1 MFLSKRSNGIYYIF
15 YQSPSGKRKWKST
28 GCNLKSQATKYLS
41 EFGKQLDEGKRNK
54 TIPISLKDFFF
65 DFLRYSETVHSW
77 RHTLSLKSTFKQFE
91 KFVGIIDLSDLTRE
105 RVIQF
110 TEMRLGSVSNYAVKR
125 DLANLSSA
133 FNYAINKKYLNNN
146 PCKGIKK
153 PRIAE
158 RLPLFFT
165 EIELQILLRV
175 TEDKDLR
182 DLINFA
188 VNTGIRQSD
197 LINLEWSQI
206 NFKNQTLILDNR
218 KSQTKSRKVH
228 TLPLNMKALQIL
240 TERQLS
246 FPGGERVFTYQ
257 GKLIKQLFIS
267 HKFKKLVRKAGINPQ
282 LSFHS
287 LRHSFA
293 SWLIQK
299 GVPIFQ
305 VSKLL
310 THSDL
315 RVTQI
320 YAHLS
325 EQNLK
330 DAVELLN

>member
-15 YQSPSGKRKWKST
+15 YQSPSGKRSWKST
-28 GCNLKSQATKYLS
+28 GCKLKSQATKYLS
-41 EFGKQLDEGKRNK
+41 NFGKQVDDNRRSK
-54 TIPISLKDFFF
+54 TIPILLKDFFF
-65 DFLRYSETVHSW
+65 EFLKYSEFIHSW
-77 RHTLSLKSTFKQFE
+77 RHTLALRSTFNQFE
-91 KFVGIIDLSDLTRE
+91 KFVRSLDLSDLTKE
-105 RVIQF
+105 RVIEF
-110 TEMRLGSVSNYAVKR
+110 NEMRLSSVSNYAVKR

-133 FNYAINKKYLNNN
+133 FNYAIGKKYLNDN

-175 TEDKDLR
+175 IEEKDLR

-188 VNTGIRQSD
+188 INTGLRQSD

-206 NFKNQTLILDNR
+206 NFKNHSLVLDNR
-218 KSQTKSRKVH
+218 NSQTKSRKVH

-246 FPGGERVFTYQ
+246 FSGGERVFSYQ
-257 GKLIKQLFIS
+257 GKPIKQHFIS
-267 HKFKKLVRKAGINPQ
+267 HKFRKLIKKSGINPQ
-282 LSFHS
+282 LNFHS
-287 LRHSFA
+287 LRHTFA

-299 GVPIFQ
+299 GVPIYQ

-330 DAVELLN
+330 DAVDLLN

>member
-1 MFLSKRSNGIYYIF
+1 M
-15 YQSPSGKRKWKST
+15 
-28 GCNLKSQATKYLS
+28 
-41 EFGKQLDEGKRNK
+41 
-54 TIPISLKDFFF
+54 LKDFFF
-65 DFLRYSETVHSW
+65 EFLKYSESIHSW
-77 RHTLSLKSTFKQFE
+77 RHTLALRSTFNQFE
-91 KFVGIIDLSDLTRE
+91 KFVRSLDLSDLTKE
-105 RVIQF
+105 RVIEF
-110 TEMRLGSVSNYAVKR
+110 NEMRLSSVSNYAVKR

-133 FNYAINKKYLNNN
+133 FNYAIGKKYLNDN

-165 EIELQILLRV
+165 DTELQTLLRV

-188 VNTGIRQSD
+188 VNTGLQQSD

-206 NFKNQTLILDNR
+206 NFRNQTLILDNR
-218 KSQTKSRKVH
+218 NSQTKSRKVH
-228 TLPLNMKALQIL
+228 TLPMNMKALQIL

-246 FPGGERVFTYQ
+246 FSGSDKVFTYQ
-257 GKLIKQLFIS
+257 GKPIKQLFIS
-267 HKFKKLVRKAGINPQ
+267 HKFKKLVRKADINPQ

-299 GVPIFQ
+299 GVPIYQ

-315 RVTQI
+315 RVHADLHSFI
-320 YAHLS
+320 RA
-325 EQNLK
+325 EP
-330 DAVELLN
+330 

>member
-1 MFLSKRSNGIYYIF
+1 MGLLIVN
-15 YQSPSGKRKWKST
+15 
-28 GCNLKSQATKYLS
+28 
-41 EFGKQLDEGKRNK
+41 
-54 TIPISLKDFFF
+54 
-65 DFLRYSETVHSW
+65 
-77 RHTLSLKSTFKQFE
+77 
-91 KFVGIIDLSDLTRE
+91 
-105 RVIQF
+105 
-110 TEMRLGSVSNYAVKR
+110 VS
-125 DLANLSSA
+125 
-133 FNYAINKKYLNNN
+133 INKKYLNDN

-165 EIELQILLRV
+165 EIELQILLRAI
-175 TEDKDLR
+175 EDKDLR

-188 VNTGIRQSD
+188 VNTGLRQRD

-218 KSQTKSRKVH
+218 NSQTKSRKVH

-246 FPGGERVFTYQ
+246 FSGSERVFTYQ
-257 GKLIKQLFIS
+257 GKQVKQLFIS

-282 LSFHS
+282 LNFHS
-287 LRHSFA
+287 LRHTFA

-299 GVPIFQ
+299 GVPIYQ

-320 YAHLS
+320 YSHLTENDLREAINKLS
-325 EQNLK
+325 SN
-330 DAVELLN
+330 N

>member
-1 MFLSKRSNGIYYIF
+1 MFLSKRSNGVYYIF
-15 YQSPSGKRKWKST
+15 YQSPSGKRSWKST
-28 GCNLKSQATKYLS
+28 GCKLKSQATKYLS
-41 EFGKQLDEGKRNK
+41 NFGKQLDDNRLSK
-54 TIPISLKDFFF
+54 TIPILLKDFFF
-65 DFLRYSETVHSW
+65 EFLKYSESIHSW
-77 RHTLSLKSTFKQFE
+77 RHTLSIKSTFNQFE
-91 KFVGIIDLSDLTRE
+91 KFVVNLDLSDLTKE
-105 RVIQF
+105 KVIQF
-110 TEMRLGSVSNYAVKR
+110 TEMRLSSVSNYAVKR
-125 DLANLSSA
+125 DLANLSGA
-133 FNYAINKKYLNNN
+133 FNYAIGKKYLNDN

-165 EIELQILLRV
+165 DTELQVLLRI

-188 VNTGIRQSD
+188 VNTGLRQSD

-206 NFKNQTLILDNR
+206 NFRNQTLILDNR
-218 KSQTKSRKVH
+218 NSQTKSRKVH

-240 TERQLS
+240 TERQLNFTGS
-246 FPGGERVFTYQ
+246 ERVFTYQ
-257 GKLIKQLFIS
+257 GKPIKQLFIS

-299 GVPIFQ
+299 GVPIYQ

-315 RVTQI
+315 
-320 YAHLS
+320 
-325 EQNLK
+325 K
-330 DAVELLN
+330 